1 MAGQLKALRQAIREV
16 RERLGIDVRRQ
27 VFDLR
32 VARRGDD
39 VVLTGETTL
48 PAAVKDVL
56 NAPATAGV
64 AILDD
69 VMRLPHPDAPEAAL
83 VRSAIAPMYAASD
96 PDAALLSQ
104 YVLGH
109 RVRPLARHGRWWRI
123 QAEDGH
129 IGWVHE
135 GYLLPCDAARARAWE
150 TGHEGESVV
159 ALDGEIAD
167 AAGNTMARLPWGA
180 RLVRL
185 ARDRYRLPDGREG
198 VLARGEVV
206 DTDRLADRFPARGE
220 SVART
225 ARRWLGV
232 PYLWG
237 GVTMGGAD
245 CSGFIQAVL
254 WMHGIAVP
262 RDSDL
267 QARTGEAVDLDSDL
281 GGLRIGDLLFFAE
294 DGSEAIS
301 HVALAL
307 GGTSLIHSAL
317 TNGGVDVNDLAG
329 DRLFDAMLRN
339 DFVHARRLLPD

>member
-1 MAGQLKALRQAIREV
+1 MAGALKALQDSV
-16 RERLGIDVRRQ
+16 RAVGAARGIDPRRQ

-32 VARRGDD
+32 LVRRGE
-39 VVLTGETTL
+39 VAVLTGETTL
-48 PAAVKDVL
+48 PDAADEVL
-56 NAPATAGV
+56 AAAAAAGLD
-64 AILDD
+64 AIDE
-69 VMRLPHPDAPEAAL
+69 VVRLPHPDAPEAAL
-83 VRSAIAPMYAASD
+83 VRSAVAPMYAAPD
-96 PDAALLSQ
+96 PDAALLTQ

-123 QAEDGH
+123 QGEDGH

-135 GYLLPCDAARARAWE
+135 GYLLPCEASWARLWE

-159 ALDGEIAD
+159 ALDGALAD
-167 AAGNTMARLPWGA
+167 AAGHAMARLPWGA

-185 ARDRYRLPDGREG
+185 TRDRYRLPDGREG
-198 VLARGEVV
+198 ALVGGEVV
-206 DTDRLADRFPARGE
+206 DTDRLTDRFPSRGE

-245 CSGFIQAVL
+245 CSGFVQAVL

-262 RDSDL
+262 RDSDP
-267 QARTGEAVDLDSDL
+267 QARTGEAVDAGADFA
-281 GGLRIGDLLFFAE
+281 GLRSGDLLFFAE
-294 DGSEAIS
+294 DDDERIT
-301 HVALAL
+301 HVGLAL
-307 GGTSLIHSAL
+307 GGTGMIHSAL
-317 TNGGVDVNDLAG
+317 TNGGVDINDLAG
-329 DRLFDAMLRN
+329 DLSFEDRLRH